1 MKQMSEKKKDKSD
14 GDKTKWS
21 WFHCRVSNAHSSRL
35 FVIVVGV
42 SFIVL
47 GSVLLS
53 QYAKEKLRDFLVL
66 GIGMLVVG
74 IAFVAVVTL
83 YIFGDKFS
91 SLWMTVKENVPTS
104 RRVSVSCARMV
115 TPATI
120 ELSPSALY
128 GYSLPTAGETV
139 QPGLHGGDPS
149 DVVDVGQGMR
159 VSVPRHGTT
168 NI

>member
-1 MKQMSEKKKDKSD
+1 MSEKKKDKSD

-21 WFHCRVSNAHSSRL
+21 WFHCRLSNAHSSRL

-53 QYAKEKLRDFLVL
+53 QYANKKLRDFLVL

-74 IAFVAVVTL
+74 IAFVAFVSL
-83 YIFGDKFS
+83 FIFGDKCS
-91 SLWMTVKENVPTS
+91 SLWETVKENVP
-104 RRVSVSCARMV
+104 RPRSVSDSSARMV

-120 ELSPSALY
+120 DLGPNDLY
-128 GYSLPTAGETV
+128 DSNGPTAWAT
-139 QPGLHGGDPS
+139 GLPEGDPS
-149 DVVDVGQGMR
+149 VVLDVGQGMR
-159 VSVPRHGTT
+159 VAVPRHGTT